1 MLIQRVNRT
10 DAEKIELVV
19 VNVAGA
25 TITTGRAAMYVGG
38 TGAMQASTDGANV
51 AILDADASMCM
62 LAGVAQQDIPDTEA
76 GRVVAWGW
84 CNSIELSAEADKT
97 IGVTALVQTFLKVG
111 AVAGTFTST
120 QTPQA
125 LSTFAYKYVQCMNTT
140 NISGGLVY
148 AEGFV
153 RAL

>member
-10 DAEKIELVV
+10 DAEQIELIV
-19 VNVAGA
+19 VNAAGA
-25 TITTGRAAMYVGG
+25 TATTGRALMYVGG
-38 TGAMQASTDGANV
+38 TGAMVASTDGANV
-51 AILDADASMCM
+51 AILDADGSMCM
-62 LAGVAQQDIPDTEA
+62 LAGIASQDIPNTSA
-76 GRVVAWGW
+76 GRCLAWGYAS
-84 CNSIELSAEADKT
+84 SIELSAEANKT
-97 IGVTALVQTFLKVG
+97 IGVTALVETFLKVG

-125 LSTFAYKYVQCMNTT
+125 LSTFAYKYVQTMTTT

-148 AEGFV
+148 ASGFV